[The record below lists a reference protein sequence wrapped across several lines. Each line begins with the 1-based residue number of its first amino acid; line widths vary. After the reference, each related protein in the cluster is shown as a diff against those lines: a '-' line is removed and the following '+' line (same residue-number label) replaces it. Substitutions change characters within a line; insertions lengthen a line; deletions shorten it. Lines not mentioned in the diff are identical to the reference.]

1 MLFFALAGQAPYPL
15 ETPEAKLWAHVAE
28 PPPTLPAAP
37 AFDPVLRRALAKDP
51 GERFAPASALGAAAL
66 EAATAAPAPLLERA
80 RGAAAA
86 LRGARPDLRAPLDR
100 LLATLAEAADGVG
113 TLAPADVEQR
123 LTEIRTGPGAGK
135 AERIDA
141 LAQALAAQRRLERI
155 AAALEAGPDR
165 DRLEELNA
173 EASGLAA
180 GRAP

>member
-1 MLFFALAGQAPYPL
+1 MSAS
-15 ETPEAKLWAHVAE
+15 
-28 PPPTLPAAP
+28 
-37 AFDPVLRRALAKDP
+37 RRRP
-51 GERFAPASALGAAAL
+51 RSGAAAL

-80 RGAAAA
+80 RRAAAA
-86 LRGARPDLRAPLDR
+86 LSGARPDLRAPLDR
-100 LLATLAEAADGVG
+100 LLATLAEATDDVG
-113 TLAPADVEQR
+113 TLAPADVERR